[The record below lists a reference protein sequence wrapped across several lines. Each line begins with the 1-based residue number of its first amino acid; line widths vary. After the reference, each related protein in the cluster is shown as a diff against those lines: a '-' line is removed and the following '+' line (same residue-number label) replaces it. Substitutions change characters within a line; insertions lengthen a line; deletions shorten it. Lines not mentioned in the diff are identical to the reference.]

1 MGDSGGGGLAA
12 ALALLARDRKEIPL
26 CAQILLYPSLDM
38 RTGTEEAPFDDPLTG
53 DFVVNRPLTAFSWN
67 AVNGSLSRDSD
78 QVGYLSP
85 ALAKDLHG
93 LPPAIVKT
101 GALDLFR
108 EEDISYAQRLLRSG
122 VPTDLF
128 VYARA
133 VHGFDML
140 ASALAIQTRT
150 NLIASIIQVL
160 KSQAPAY

>member
-1 MGDSGGGGLAA
+1 LHANAAELKIDPNGIAVMGDSGGGGLAA

-93 LPPAIVKT
+93 LPPAIVAT
-101 GALDLFR
+101 GATRVPCTASTCWLAR
-108 EEDISYAQRLLRSG
+108 YQSRHERTSSPASYR
-122 VPTDLF
+122 F
-128 VYARA
+128 
-133 VHGFDML
+133 
-140 ASALAIQTRT
+140 
-150 NLIASIIQVL
+150 
-160 KSQAPAY
+160 